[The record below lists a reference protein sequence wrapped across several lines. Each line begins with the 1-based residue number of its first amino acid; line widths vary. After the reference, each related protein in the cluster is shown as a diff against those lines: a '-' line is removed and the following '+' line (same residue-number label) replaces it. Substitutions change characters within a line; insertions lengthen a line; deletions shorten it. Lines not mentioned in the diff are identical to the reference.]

1 MATSYNGWPASPN
14 PADFGGLEKLIVA
27 GESFAPGVRAGDV
40 HAVFQYVAEQ
50 LHARVEPVVRA
61 DWHQADDWGY
71 SYRANVN
78 NPSTLSCHASGTAID
93 YNSTRHPNG
102 KRGTYSAEQ
111 VVTIHRILAEVNDV
125 VRWGGSFTGTPDEMH
140 FEINGNA
147 AAVKAVA
154 DRLRTPASAPK
165 AKHATVQRGSVGPDV
180 ELLQRFLGVVG
191 PGDPGYG
198 VFGKLTQA
206 AVIKYQRMR
215 GLVPDGVVGER
226 TWRETGL

>member
-78 NPSTLSCHASGTAID
+78 NPSTLSCHASGTA
-93 YNSTRHPNG
+93 
-102 KRGTYSAEQ
+102 
-111 VVTIHRILAEVNDV
+111 
-125 VRWGGSFTGTPDEMH
+125 
-140 FEINGNA
+140 
-147 AAVKAVA
+147 
-154 DRLRTPASAPK
+154 
-165 AKHATVQRGSVGPDV
+165 KHATVQRGSVGPDV